1 MPMPMPLNPPSHGST
16 GPAPDAEEQRAL
28 RLLDR
33 HREAVSA
40 EMRAVLAEWPFQHF
54 APMRY
59 HLGWEDRMGRPTPA
73 GGGKMLRPAF
83 CLLCC
88 AAVHGDWHRA
98 LPAAAALELL
108 HNFSLIHD
116 DIEDD
121 SLYRHGRET
130 VWRLWGQAQ
139 AINVGDGMFALAH
152 LALLRLAD
160 RGVPPEQVMKAA
172 AMLNEAS
179 LRLCEGQHL
188 DLTFEKR
195 AEVGSEEYLTM
206 VEGKSASLMAASTGV
221 GAVVGDASSE
231 VVESLREFG
240 RLVGFAF
247 QIRDDIL
254 GIWGDAAETGKPA
267 GDDVRARKKSFP
279 IVFALEHAA
288 EADRRTLRSIY
299 GADAMSDE
307 GVLEVCAILERSGA
321 LAESERMAD
330 DYARRALARLRDVRL
345 HAKRRLELER
355 LAGYVA
361 RRHR

>member
-1 MPMPMPLNPPSHGST
+1 MVPKPASHDST
-16 GPAPDAEEQRAL
+16 SRLPDAEEQRAL

-33 HREAVSA
+33 RRDAVTA
-40 EMRAVLAEWPFQHF
+40 EIGVVLAEWPFEHF

-59 HLGWEDRMGRPTPA
+59 HLGWEDRTGRPTVA
-73 GGGKMLRPAF
+73 GGGKMLRPAL

-88 AAVHGDWHRA
+88 EAVDGDWRRA

-108 HNFSLIHD
+108 HNFSLVHD
-116 DIEDD
+116 DIEDG
-121 SLYRHGRET
+121 SPYRHGRET

-160 RGVPPEQVMKAA
+160 RGVPPEQLMRAT

-188 DLTFEKR
+188 DLSFEKR
-195 AEVGSEEYLTM
+195 AEVSSDQYLTM
-206 VEGKSASLMAASTGV
+206 VEGKSASLMAASTGI

-267 GDDVRARKKSFP
+267 GDDVRTRKKSFP
-279 IVFALEHAA
+279 IVFALGHAA

-299 GADAMSDE
+299 REDTMSDE

-321 LAESERMAD
+321 LVESERMAD
-330 DYARRALARLRDVRL
+330 DYARRALAQLRGVRL
-345 HAKRRLELER
+345 NAKRRLDLER

-361 RRHR
+361 RRRR

>member
-1 MPMPMPLNPPSHGST
+1 MPTPPGPRSHEPT
-16 GPAPDAEEQRAL
+16 GAAPEAEERQAL

-33 HREAVSA
+33 HRDAVAA

-59 HLGWEDRMGRPTPA
+59 HLGWEDRTGRPRPA
-73 GGGKMLRPAF
+73 GGGKMLRPAL

-88 AAVHGDWHRA
+88 EAVQRDWRPA
-98 LPAAAALELL
+98 LPAAAALEFL

-116 DIEDD
+116 DIEDG
-121 SLYRHGRET
+121 SPYRHGRET
-130 VWRLWGQAQ
+130 VWRVWGQAQ

-160 RGVPPEQVMKAA
+160 GGVPPEQVMRAA

-188 DLTFEKR
+188 DLVFERR
-195 AEVGSEEYLTM
+195 AEVASDEYLSM
-206 VEGKSASLMAASTGV
+206 VEGKSAFLMAASTGI
-221 GAVVGDASSE
+221 GAVVGDASTD
-231 VVESLREFG
+231 VVKSLREFG

-254 GIWGDAAETGKPA
+254 GIWGDAAETGKPT
-267 GDDVRARKKSFP
+267 GDDVRRRKKSFP
-279 IVFALEHAA
+279 IVFALESAA
-288 EADRRTLRSIY
+288 GADHRTLRSIY
-299 GADAMSDE
+299 EADTMSDE
-307 GVLEVCAILERSGA
+307 GVLKVCAILEHSGA
-321 LAESERMAD
+321 LAESERVAD
-330 DYARRALARLRDVRL
+330 DYARRALARLGKVRL
-345 HAKRRLELER
+345 HPKPRHELER
-355 LAGYVA
+355 LATYVA

>member
-1 MPMPMPLNPPSHGST
+1 MPMPPSPRSHEPT
-16 GPAPDAEEQRAL
+16 APAPEAEEQQAL

-33 HREAVSA
+33 HRDAVTA

-59 HLGWEDRMGRPTPA
+59 HLGWEDEMGRPTPA
-73 GGGKMLRPAF
+73 GGGKMLRPAL

-88 AAVHGDWHRA
+88 EAMHGDWRRA
-98 LPAAAALELL
+98 LPAAAALEFL

-121 SLYRHGRET
+121 SPYRHGRET

-160 RGVPPEQVMKAA
+160 GGVSPDQVMRAA

-195 AEVGSEEYLTM
+195 AEVGSGEYLSM
-206 VEGKSASLMAASTGV
+206 VEGKSASLMAASTGI
-221 GAVVGDASSE
+221 GAVVGNASSE

-279 IVFALEHAA
+279 IVFALEHAVG
-288 EADRRTLRSIY
+288 ADHQTLRSIY
-299 GADAMSDE
+299 GADTMSSE
-307 GVLEVCAILERSGA
+307 GVLKVCAILERSGA
-321 LAESERMAD
+321 LAESERVAD
-330 DYARRALARLRDVRL
+330 DYARRALAQLREVRLR
-345 HAKRRLELER
+345 AKQRLELER
-355 LAGYVA
+355 LAWYVA
-361 RRHR
+361 RRRR

>member
-1 MPMPMPLNPPSHGST
+1 
-16 GPAPDAEEQRAL
+16 
-28 RLLDR
+28 
-33 HREAVSA
+33 
-40 EMRAVLAEWPFQHF
+40 
-54 APMRY
+54 
-59 HLGWEDRMGRPTPA
+59 
-73 GGGKMLRPAF
+73 
-83 CLLCC
+83 
-88 AAVHGDWHRA
+88 
-98 LPAAAALELL
+98 
-108 HNFSLIHD
+108 
-116 DIEDD
+116 
-121 SLYRHGRET
+121 
-130 VWRLWGQAQ
+130 
-139 AINVGDGMFALAH
+139 
-152 LALLRLAD
+152 
-160 RGVPPEQVMKAA
+160 
-172 AMLNEAS
+172 MLNEAS

-299 GADAMSDE
+299 RADAMSDE
-307 GVLEVCAILERSGA
+307 GVLKVCAILERSGA

-355 LAGYVA
+355 LAGYAA
-361 RRHR
+361 RRRR